1 MKDLRSIVV
10 RLVIGSFGLAA
21 LLGVIALIGGGSFGE
36 TEGRILMT
44 TVIVGVESIAVL
56 CYLTVAGR
64 STAWL
69 GALGGVVSLVPF
81 GIALALTWTDGDL
94 GENTW
99 RAFGVSI
106 TLAATLAQVALLI
119 GLTHRRRPLLAAT
132 LTMATIVAV
141 MIIGPILDIGGDD
154 DLYWRVF
161 GVIAI
166 LDALGTVVL
175 VALRVF
181 DGGSEQTPST
191 HEPLLSN
198 AVESRLIQAA
208 AARDTSPTDLL
219 SRLLD
224 DMG

>member
-1 MKDLRSIVV
+1 M
-10 RLVIGSFGLAA
+10 
-21 LLGVIALIGGGSFGE
+21 LGVIALIGGGSFGE

-64 STAWL
+64 SSAWL
-69 GALGGVVSLVPF
+69 GMLGGVVSLVPF
-81 GIALALTWTDGDL
+81 GIALALTWSDGDL

-106 TLAATLAQVALLI
+106 TIAATLAQVALLI

-132 LTMATIVAV
+132 LTMASIVAV

-181 DGGSEQTPST
+181 DSGP
-191 HEPLLSN
+191 EPAATTRGPALSA
-198 AVESRLIQAA
+198 AVEDRLRAAA
-208 AARDTSPTDLL
+208 AARDTSPDDLL
-219 SRLLD
+219 NRMLD
-224 DMG
+224 DLV